1 LSARKGPRRFL
12 ILLAVAI
19 AAGAGL
25 FVYQSRPSA
34 APEAPLIGAVRET
47 EIHIAPDITGRLQSV
62 LVSAGQQ
69 VRKGDLLAVL
79 SSPELTASVYE
90 AGAAAGQAR
99 ANRDNVF
106 AGVRKEEIDIA
117 SDNVRTAETNLV
129 LARQQY
135 DRAAALA
142 SKSFMSKQQLDET
155 TASLH
160 TTEAALELAR
170 AIDARNKAGPTKEER
185 ESADASV
192 LLAEAARADLEAQL
206 GKTKLLAPVD
216 GVIGLL
222 VAQPGE
228 IIAPGQSVMT
238 MTTGAERWFTFTV
251 REDRLHGI
259 TIGSKAK
266 IVTAAG
272 KALEGRVTEL
282 RPLGEF
288 ATWRAARAVGDHD
301 LNSFLLRV
309 DPIAPAPELEPGMT
323 VWLERAD

>member
-1 LSARKGPRRFL
+1 LSGKKDRRRT
-12 ILLAVAI
+12 LLTVGL
-19 AAGAGL
+19 AACAGLLGCQSQPGAGP
-25 FVYQSRPSA
+25 QT
-34 APEAPLIGAVRET
+34 PLIGVVRET

-69 VRKGDLLAVL
+69 VRRGDVLAVL
-79 SSPELTASVYE
+79 SSPELTASVEE

-99 ANRDNVF
+99 ANRANVYS
-106 AGVRKEEIDIA
+106 GVRQEEIDI
-117 SDNVRTAETNLV
+117 SSENVRTAEANLV

-142 SKSFMSKQQLDET
+142 SKSFMSKQQFDES
-155 TASLH
+155 TASMRKAD
-160 TTEAALELAR
+160 AALELAR
-170 AIDARNKAGPTKEER
+170 AIDARNNAGPTKEER
-185 ESADASV
+185 ASADASV
-192 LLAEAARADLEAQL
+192 VLAEAARADLQAQL
-206 GKTKLLAPVD
+206 DKTKLLAPED

-222 VAQPGE
+222 VSTAGE

-238 MTTGAERWFTFTV
+238 MTAGGLWFTFTV

-259 TIGSKAK
+259 AMGSKEK

-272 KALEGRVTEL
+272 EALDGRVTEL

-301 LNSFLLRV
+301 LNSFLVRI
-309 DPIAPAPELEPGMT
+309 DPVEAVKELEPGMT
-323 VWLERAD
+323 VWLERSE

>member
-1 LSARKGPRRFL
+1 MSARKGPRRFL

-25 FVYQSRPSA
+25 FVYQSRPSP

-47 EIHIAPDITGRLQSV
+47 ELHIAPDITGRLQSV

-69 VRKGDLLAVL
+69 VHKGDLLAVL

-117 SDNVRTAETNLV
+117 SDNVHTAEANLV

-309 DPIAPAPELEPGMT
+309 DPLAPAPELEPGMT

>member
-1 LSARKGPRRFL
+1 Y
-12 ILLAVAI
+12 
-19 AAGAGL
+19 
-25 FVYQSRPSA
+25 VYRSQPNA
-34 APEAPLIGAVRET
+34 APETSLIGAVRET
-47 EIHIAPDITGRLQSV
+47 EIHIAPDITGRLRSV

-117 SDNVRTAETNLV
+117 SDNVRTAEANLV

-185 ESADASV
+185 ESADANV
-192 LLAEAARADLEAQL
+192 LLAEAARADIEAQL
-206 GKTKLLAPVD
+206 DKTKLLAPVD

-251 REDRLHGI
+251 REDHLHGI

-309 DPIAPAPELEPGMT
+309 DPLAATRELEPGMT

>member
-1 LSARKGPRRFL
+1 MSARKGPRRFL
-12 ILLAVAI
+12 ILLGVAI

-47 EIHIAPDITGRLQSV
+47 EIHIAPDITGRLLSV

-69 VRKGDLLAVL
+69 VHKGDLLAVL

-117 SDNVRTAETNLV
+117 SDNVHTAEANLV

-135 DRAAALA
+135 DRTAALA

-160 TTEAALELAR
+160 TTEAALEGYADLVDQDMLKGAR
-170 AIDARNKAGPTKEER
+170 DHAVALRR
-185 ESADASV
+185 LLDASGDV
-192 LLAEAARADLEAQL
+192 GSIRDAYQKLEAITFQIAEKIY
-206 GKTKLLAPVD
+206 GGDAPSGA
-216 GVIGLL
+216 GV
-222 VAQPGE
+222 
-228 IIAPGQSVMT
+228 
-238 MTTGAERWFTFTV
+238 
-251 REDRLHGI
+251 H
-259 TIGSKAK
+259 
-266 IVTAAG
+266 
-272 KALEGRVTEL
+272 
-282 RPLGEF
+282 
-288 ATWRAARAVGDHD
+288 
-301 LNSFLLRV
+301 
-309 DPIAPAPELEPGMT
+309 
-323 VWLERAD
+323 